1 MSKQIENAFNYC
13 EQVSK
18 NRAKNFYYAFRT
30 LPVLKRQAI
39 YAIYAFCRYCDDVT
53 DGNLPTEEKK
63 QILEKIRNSLNH
75 PDLCGDDLLFT
86 ALRETISKFEI
97 PTVYF
102 DELMNGFEMDLT
114 KTRFEDFEELRHYC
128 YCVASSVG
136 LICLEIF
143 GYQED
148 SNAKTHA
155 IDLGIGMQLTNIMRD
170 IKEDSGRG
178 RIYIPLQEMVNHEYK
193 ESELMAELINDK
205 YHSLMDAQAKRARK
219 YLDSGQQ
226 LAPLVKIESR
236 PCVAILHSLYRAI
249 LNRIVDNDYQVF
261 GNPIGLN
268 HMEKIILTVRLW
280 TSTLII
286 KALKLK
292 K

>member
-18 NRAKNFYYAFRT
+18 KRAKNFYYAFRT

-75 PDLCGDDLLFT
+75 PDPGGDDPLFT
-86 ALRETISKFEI
+86 ALRETISKFQI

>member
-1 MSKQIENAFNYC
+1 MSKQIEYAFNYC
-13 EQVSK
+13 ERVSK
-18 NRAKNFYYAFRT
+18 KRAKNFYYAFRT
-30 LPVLKRQAI
+30 LPVQKRQAI

-53 DGNLPTEEKK
+53 DGNLSIGEKK
-63 QILEKIRNSLNH
+63 QVLVKIRASLNN
-75 PDLCGDDLLFT
+75 LELAGDDPVFT
-86 ALRETISKFEI
+86 ALRETISEFEI

-102 DELMNGFEMDLT
+102 EELMNGFEMDLI
-114 KTRFEDFEELRHYC
+114 KNRFENFEELRNYC
-128 YCVASSVG
+128 FCVASSVG

-143 GYQED
+143 GYDND

-170 IKEDSGRG
+170 VKEDGGRG
-178 RIYIPLQEMVNHEYK
+178 RIYIPLEEMVRHEYT
-193 ESELMAELINDK
+193 ESELMVGLMNDK

-226 LAPLVKIESR
+226 LSPLVKIESR
-236 PCVAILHSLYRAI
+236 PCVAILYSLYSAI

-261 GNPIGLN
+261 GNRIGLN
-268 HMEKIILTVRLW
+268 NMEKIILTVRLW
-280 TSTLII
+280 ASTLII
-286 KALKLK
+286 KALNLK